1 MQVDREYVENV
12 LGAFANTIILLI
24 DSGDQAIEDGASA
37 FGTAARITEAITKVQ
52 AKAVDLIL
60 NPDVDEKVGA
70 SV

>member
-1 MQVDREYVENV
+1 MDRKYVENV
-12 LGAFANTIILLI
+12 LGAFTTTVILLI
-24 DSGDQAIEDGASA
+24 DSGIEAMDNGADTVST
-37 FGTAARITEAITKVQ
+37 GIRINEAINNVK

>member
-1 MQVDREYVENV
+1 MDRKYVENV

-37 FGTAARITEAITKVQ
+37 FGTAARITEAINKVQ